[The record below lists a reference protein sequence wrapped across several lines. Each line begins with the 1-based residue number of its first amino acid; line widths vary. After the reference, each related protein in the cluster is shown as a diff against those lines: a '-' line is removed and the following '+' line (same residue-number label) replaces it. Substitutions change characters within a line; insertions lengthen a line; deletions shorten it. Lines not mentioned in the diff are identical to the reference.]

1 MKTLLLIL
9 AGGLLIFSEAMADDC
24 PTPSIGLALGSGGAA
39 GLAHIAM
46 LEVFEEL
53 DLQPKQLA
61 GTSIGAIIAVM
72 HAAELDSAAIRDF
85 FKEFGGSALDPLSG
99 LGGGDNGP
107 DWRDLLDINFNE
119 GGLFDAGPFLEFLG
133 EQFDAREFEAL
144 AVPVKVVATDYYS
157 GQSHVF
163 DSGELMPAIRA
174 SMAVPGL
181 FKPVKMDGK
190 LLIDGGTSNPLP
202 HDLLEDVDLVVA
214 VDVTGSRPKSDDD
227 QPGLTDLLFKSF
239 EIMQQSII
247 RARNAIQSPDI
258 FIEVAAEDIR
268 LMHFDRVDEVIEQSQ
283 AAANELREAL
293 REHLSCD

>member
-1 MKTLLLIL
+1 MKSALVMLAAGLLLVFQ
-9 AGGLLIFSEAMADDC
+9 ARADEC
-24 PTPSIGLALGSGGAA
+24 PRPSVGLALGSGGAA

-53 DLQPKQLA
+53 DLRPQKIS
-61 GTSIGAIIAVM
+61 GTSIGAIIAVLS
-72 HAAELDSAAIRDF
+72 AAGLESGAIRDI

-99 LGGGDNGP
+99 LGGNNNGP
-107 DWRDLLDINFNE
+107 GWRDLLDIDFNE
-119 GGLFDAGPFLEFLG
+119 GGIIDAEPFLEFIG
-133 EQFDAREFEAL
+133 EHFDAREFEAL
-144 AVPVKVVATDYYS
+144 AVPVKIVATDYYS

-163 DSGELMPAIRA
+163 ASGALMPAIQA

-181 FKPVKMDGK
+181 FKPVKHDGK

-202 HDLLEDVDLVVA
+202 HDLLEDVDLTVA
-214 VDVTGSRPKSDDD
+214 IDVTGSRPNDSDD

-247 RARNAIQSPDI
+247 RARNSIQAPDI
-258 FIEVAAEDIR
+258 FIQVPAENIR

-283 AAANELREAL
+283 AAVDELRDAL
-293 REHLSCD
+293 HERLSCD